1 MEVYFQI
8 NPSFFTTDDA
18 KLITMLN
25 KMNQGRGKYFAG
37 VWLKKLTNS
46 TIQAADKDYKT
57 VKKAFGD
64 MFYPYHL
71 EETARDKLNNLK
83 QTPIQKD
90 DGCQTYL
97 SKFQYLADQS
107 QAGDTSEVQRL
118 FANGLDPQI
127 TTMIY
132 SMEKVPDLLKTWINK
147 AINFH
152 RQKAHILA
160 LKKGHGLPLSSFT
173 SNSQPTRDPNAMDV
187 DAVCLR
193 KLSPADCTRYIRE
206 GLFFCCHKKGHSANE
221 CQSTQAPEKPK
232 GNNHP
237 QMIRNTE
244 TSTPSLSTTPAI
256 APATP
261 IDLFIQNLTT
271 KGKTPEDILQTLKI
285 CCKDDEENV
294 AATTTFS
301 DDEGF

>member
-1 MEVYFQI
+1 MNSCTSLIPTPANPPPANPMSITTSTVEIKVALLDHFSGESDDAIWWIDAMEVYFQI
-8 NPSFFTTDDA
+8 NPSIFTTDDA

-25 KMNQGRGKYFAG
+25 KMNQGHGKYFAG

-46 TIQAADKDYKT
+46 TIQVADKDYKT

-97 SKFQYLADQS
+97 YKFQYLADQS

-152 RQKAHILA
+152 WQKSSYPSPQ
-160 LKKGHGLPLSSFT
+160 KGTWLTPLLLHLQLTACQGPQCHGCGCSLP
-173 SNSQPTRDPNAMDV
+173 
-187 DAVCLR
+187 
-193 KLSPADCTRYIRE
+193 
-206 GLFFCCHKKGHSANE
+206 
-221 CQSTQAPEKPK
+221 
-232 GNNHP
+232 
-237 QMIRNTE
+237 
-244 TSTPSLSTTPAI
+244 
-256 APATP
+256 
-261 IDLFIQNLTT
+261 
-271 KGKTPEDILQTLKI
+271 
-285 CCKDDEENV
+285 
-294 AATTTFS
+294 
-301 DDEGF
+301 